1 MRILPLAGILPRAE
15 NIKSS
20 ATHFFH
26 WCLSGERQALTD
38 KDKTNLGN
46 LGKRLDPVYQS
57 MNPCI
62 ELNGQLFYRRRSQV
76 ARGFHYSRAPA
87 MGFQKKA
94 IIIDGK
100 DHLLGRLAAIVAK
113 TLLNGQNVVVVRCEQ
128 INISGSF
135 YRNKL
140 KYLDFLRKRMS
151 TNPSRGPY
159 HFRAPAKIFW
169 RTVRGMLP
177 HKLYRGKEAL
187 DRLKVFEGIPPP
199 YDKKKRMV
207 VPSAL
212 RVMRLKQ
219 RRKFCVLS
227 RLSHEVGWK
236 YKNVIEK
243 MENRR
248 KAKSAV
254 WYKKKRLAVKPVEA
268 ARSRAREAIA
278 PYEAILKQYGY

>member
-1 MRILPLAGILPRAE
+1 
-15 NIKSS
+15 
-20 ATHFFH
+20 
-26 WCLSGERQALTD
+26 
-38 KDKTNLGN
+38 
-46 LGKRLDPVYQS
+46 
-57 MNPCI
+57 
-62 ELNGQLFYRRRSQV
+62 
-76 ARGFHYSRAPA
+76 